1 MIFVTLPAFIFFSC
15 YLLILFLWIE
25 IYNDISGLNTRFLK
39 PIFFITQGLM
49 YLTLFTLYTLNIV
62 LNFEKKPKLRH
73 PFSVES
79 PFEKAIH
86 ILISCIYFF
95 SAIGFLIY
103 GSRFYCNL
111 TREKRPLLARF
122 RQTVLPTIRNLT
134 IICSFCFIVRGVL
147 TFSNGIVDWPRGKW
161 WVDPFYFLFL
171 EIIPIV
177 LMIVVLKPS
186 TSSSIQESRTDS
198 SETESE

>member
-1 MIFVTLPAFIFFSC
+1 MTLPAFIFFSC

-49 YLTLFTLYTLNIV
+49 YLTLFTLYILNIV
-62 LNFEKKPKLRH
+62 LKLDKISTRH
-73 PFSVES
+73 PFTVES

-103 GSRFYCNL
+103 GSRFYFNL

-134 IICSFCFIVRGVL
+134 IICSICFIARGIL

-161 WVDPFYFLFL
+161 WVDPFYFLLL

-186 TSSSIQESRTDS
+186 TSSSIQEESRTDAS
-198 SETESE
+198 DTESD